1 MGEEPNAFAGAGDR
15 MGDRQQGGGAMNAA
29 EKLDQMI
36 RLAEELRAEGTP
48 ILTHE
53 LIQVL
58 TALRIL
64 RDEVDPLGSTAGRG

>member
-1 MGEEPNAFAGAGDR
+1 MT
-15 MGDRQQGGGAMNAA
+15 AA

-36 RLAEELRAEGTP
+36 RIAEELQAEGPP

-64 RDEVDPLGSTAGRG
+64 RDEVDPLGITAGRG

>member
-1 MGEEPNAFAGAGDR
+1 MPLQALAIVWGIASKA
-15 MGDRQQGGGAMNAA
+15 GGAMNAA

-36 RLAEELRAEGTP
+36 RLAEELRAEGP
-48 ILTHE
+48 AILTHE

-64 RDEVDPLGSTAGRG
+64 REEVDPLGSTAGRG

>member
-1 MGEEPNAFAGAGDR
+1 
-15 MGDRQQGGGAMNAA
+15 MNAA

-36 RLAEELRAEGTP
+36 RLAEELLAEGP
-48 ILTHE
+48 AILAHE

-64 RDEVDPLGSTAGRG
+64 RDEVDPLESTAGRG

>member
-1 MGEEPNAFAGAGDR
+1 MT
-15 MGDRQQGGGAMNAA
+15 AA

-36 RLAEELRAEGTP
+36 RLAEELRAEGPP
-48 ILTHE
+48 ILAHE